1 MVQNEDIIVFTEDDM
16 LSFLKKMNDNGIL
29 QSYLD
34 ITNQDLENIF
44 SLYRDVFDLE
54 DPTPIQLEQAMLQY
68 KRVLDA
74 LIQVEIN
81 LSQPNEE
88 EVKKIKSFILSNHE
102 EISYSEPTE
111 EEVQAF
117 IDILNSEKTTRN
129 LYPTS
134 DMNAFSYMWK
144 HSITDSL
151 TEQSRKEAEKQ
162 AYRKVKIG
170 VSAVCLGIAFIHY
183 ANECYLNIIGD
194 AGTLALL
201 QTALYIKE
209 HEEDSVKQN
218 EKISYIA
225 KLLMSCGLLSGLHNN
240 QVGFS
245 SFAMMGIYYVASKV
259 YKYLASEEKERQK
272 QKRK

>member
-1 MVQNEDIIVFTEDDM
+1 MVQNEDIIVFTDDEM

-102 EISYSEPTE
+102 ESSYSEPTE

-117 IDILNSEKTTRN
+117 IDILNSEKNTRN
-129 LYPTS
+129 L
-134 DMNAFSYMWK
+134 
-144 HSITDSL
+144 
-151 TEQSRKEAEKQ
+151 
-162 AYRKVKIG
+162 
-170 VSAVCLGIAFIHY
+170 
-183 ANECYLNIIGD
+183 
-194 AGTLALL
+194 
-201 QTALYIKE
+201 
-209 HEEDSVKQN
+209 
-218 EKISYIA
+218 
-225 KLLMSCGLLSGLHNN
+225 
-240 QVGFS
+240 
-245 SFAMMGIYYVASKV
+245 
-259 YKYLASEEKERQK
+259 
-272 QKRK
+272 